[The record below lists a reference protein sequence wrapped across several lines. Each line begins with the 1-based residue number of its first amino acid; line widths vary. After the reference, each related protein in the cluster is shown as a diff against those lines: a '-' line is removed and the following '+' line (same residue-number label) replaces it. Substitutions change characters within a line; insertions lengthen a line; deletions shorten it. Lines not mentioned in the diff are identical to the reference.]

1 LFLFL
6 FSEEKKEPKKRSLG
20 RGIALFPKLFNIS
33 EILLRLFSFQ
43 KRGKNPIRPAGSAF

>member
-6 FSEEKKEPKKRSLG
+6 FGKEKKEPKKRSLG
-20 RGIALFPKLFNIS
+20 RIQSIFPKLFRIP
-33 EILLRLFSFQ
+33 EVLLRLFSFQ